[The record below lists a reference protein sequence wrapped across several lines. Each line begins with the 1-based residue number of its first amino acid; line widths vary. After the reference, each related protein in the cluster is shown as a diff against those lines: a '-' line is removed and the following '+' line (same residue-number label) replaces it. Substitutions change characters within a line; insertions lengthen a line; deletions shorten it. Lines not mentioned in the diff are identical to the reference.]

1 MAKYSNTT
9 RDYWTYETVTYDSE
23 TLVKTIETSTGSMEN
38 KKEIPM
44 TKEEMLAF
52 VQKEYTD
59 LLKAMHK
66 EIKVIQEKYD
76 ERIKRLE
83 EFTKALDK

>member
-23 TLVKTIETSTGSMEN
+23 TLVKTIEISTGSMEN

>member
-23 TLVKTIETSTGSMEN
+23 TLVKTIEISAGSIES

-44 TKEEMLAF
+44 TKEEMLDM
-52 VQKEYTD
+52 VQKEYTRI
-59 LLKAMHK
+59 LSEMHK
-66 EIKVIQEKYD
+66 EIKKIQQKYD
-76 ERIKRLE
+76 EKLTRLE
-83 EFTKALDK
+83 NFTKALDK

>member
-1 MAKYSNTT
+1 MAKYSNTFK
-9 RDYWTYETVTYDSE
+9 DYWTYITVSYDSE
-23 TLVKTIETSTGSMEN
+23 TLIQTVKESTGFVENVRETS
-38 KKEIPM
+38 M

-59 LLKAMHK
+59 LLKSMHE
-66 EIKVIQEKYD
+66 EIKVIQKKYD

>member
-23 TLVKTIETSTGSMEN
+23 TLVKTIEISTGSMEN
-38 KKEIPM
+38 KKEIPI

-59 LLKAMHK
+59 LLKSMHK

>member
-1 MAKYSNTT
+1 MAKYSNTFK
-9 RDYWTYETVTYDSE
+9 DYWTYITVSYDSE
-23 TLVKTIETSTGSMEN
+23 TLTQTVKESTGFVEN
-38 KKEIPM
+38 VRETPM

-59 LLKAMHK
+59 LLKSMHE
-66 EIKVIQEKYD
+66 EIKVIQKKYD